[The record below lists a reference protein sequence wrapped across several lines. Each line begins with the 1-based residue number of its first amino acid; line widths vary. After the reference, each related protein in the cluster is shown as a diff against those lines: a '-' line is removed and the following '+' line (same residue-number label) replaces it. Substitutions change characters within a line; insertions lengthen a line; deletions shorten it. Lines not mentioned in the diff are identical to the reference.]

1 MNLPFSNAAVA
12 DHYAVGTVAKQDWWL
27 TSRGDSR
34 ATLLCLTLLI
44 ATLWMAT
51 RPYMGVIHNSQ
62 FYTVQALSA
71 LLPGRFA
78 SDLYFRYGSQDQF
91 TSFTLIYKP
100 VLAALG
106 IAKAAMVLTIVGQV
120 CWIAGLIYLARGL
133 FQDGRTALLAVATA
147 VALPGGVLLSYGEQF
162 LTPRLIAEAITLW
175 AFGSMLRGRPILALF
190 LLGVSATVHP
200 LMTLPGLAVLFFHEA
215 AGRRIWWVLGA
226 FAVIASLGLAAAGV
240 QPFVRLFERFD
251 PAWFDVVRV
260 RDFFC
265 LLTKWTIVRVAANLW
280 HFCSGAPWRWSLAEP
295 LEKRLFACSACGG
308 VRWPARDLARRRSL
322 AQCALSSMPSNT
334 GPPGR
339 WRCWQTSS
347 LAPCS
352 ARSRGISQPRAYR
365 HRCLVCGCHAHRDN
379 FM

>member
-51 RPYMGVIHNSQ
+51 RPYMGVIHNSR

-200 LMTLPGLAVLFFHEA
+200 LMTLPELAVLFFHEA

-240 QPFVRLFERFD
+240 QPFVRLSERFD

-265 LLTKWTIVRVAANLW
+265 LLTKWTIVEWLQTCGM
-280 HFCSGAPWRWSLAEP
+280 FTLGALALSLAEP
-295 LEKRLFACSACGG
+295 LEKQFLLAVLAVAFGGLLVTLLGGDLLHDVPSRRL
-308 VRWPARDLARRRSL
+308 PN
-322 AQCALSSMPSNT
+322 NT

-339 WRCWQTSS
+339 WQLLETSS

-352 ARSRGISQPRAYR
+352 CAFGGISQPRLQAPLSR
-365 HRCLVCGCHAHRDN
+365 VRLSCSS
-379 FM
+379 